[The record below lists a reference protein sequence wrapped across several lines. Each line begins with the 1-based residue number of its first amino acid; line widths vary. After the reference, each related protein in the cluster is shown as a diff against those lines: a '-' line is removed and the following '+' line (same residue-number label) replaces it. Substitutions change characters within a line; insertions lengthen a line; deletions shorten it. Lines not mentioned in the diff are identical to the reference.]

1 VDEELPVGEPV
12 GGGPAR
18 PPERRPLEGR
28 FVSLRPL
35 VPAMDGGPLW
45 SASHDGSDEAS
56 RLWTYMYEP
65 FADATEML
73 AWLEECARSD
83 DPLFLAV
90 HEHRAGPVGM
100 AAFMNI
106 ETDHRRLEI
115 GHIWYAPSAQRTEA
129 NTDAAYLMMR
139 EAFDELGYRRVEWK
153 CDALNER
160 SRAAALRLG
169 FTFEGVFR
177 KHMIVRGRSRDSAYF
192 SLVDDDWPAAKG
204 ALERWLAAD
213 PEGRPSLA
221 ALRRSATSGD
231 PDSLL
236 LDMPSNRR

>member
-18 PPERRPLEGR
+18 APERRSLEGR
-28 FVSLRPL
+28 YVSLRP
-35 VPAMDGGPLW
+35 VDPARDVGPLW

-65 FADATEML
+65 FADAGEML

-83 DPLFLAV
+83 DPLFLTVVA
-90 HEHRAGPVGM
+90 HQAGPVGM
-100 AAFMNI
+100 AAFLNV
-106 ETDHRRLEI
+106 EPVHRRLEI

-129 NTDAAYLMMR
+129 NTETAYLMMR

-169 FTFEGVFR
+169 FTFDGVFR
-177 KHMIVRGRSRDSAYF
+177 KHMIVRGRSRDSAWF
-192 SLVDDDWPAAKG
+192 SLLDDEWPAAKES
-204 ALERWLAAD
+204 LERWLVSD
-213 PEGRPSLA
+213 PDGRPSLA
-221 ALRRSATSGD
+221 SLREGA
-231 PDSLL
+231 
-236 LDMPSNRR
+236 